1 MNTHYYTDLNDFSSQ
16 SKRNKK
22 TTDRVLQCLPD
33 NWSGQ
38 IPDLYCTTICGCS
51 RIGGTEKCQNNDNN
65 YNDYY
70 ATQCEFNL
78 LLNNMHNI
86 CKVFTAFKINKLK
99 KKESYF
105 SPLGH
110 MTSSI
115 LCNFKNLHRKIS
127 TNNSN
132 FKQCLPTD
140 KSEKEIVMMMMMMLM
155 MLK

>member
-99 KKESYF
+99 KKSHISVLWDIWHHRFYA
-105 SPLGH
+105 
-110 MTSSI
+110 TSRIYTERYQQTIATLSSV
-115 LCNFKNLHRKIS
+115 CQQIS
-127 TNNSN
+127 
-132 FKQCLPTD
+132 LRRR
-140 KSEKEIVMMMMMMLM
+140 
-155 MLK
+155 